1 MVALL
6 KRSCP
11 PTLVCD
17 IASDDGTKKMATN
30 QCLKNPMP
38 TTSGFLETPNSFQ
51 ANAFIKNGIS
61 TGKELTVGP
70 KRRVSVSNPDLT
82 SKLCSM
88 LPAVSLFGHYGAVVL
103 TTLFFPSAAYLL
115 STFLTILV
123 FLWVGNMAIS
133 SALGLVNMR
142 RETSKDWNALVKTLP
157 TEEVQK
163 VHHVVILPNY
173 MEHEAMLKET
183 LENLGKSPMAHVMQ
197 VVLAMEGRERG
208 SHEKAKRIIAEKK
221 HLFED
226 VWATFHPAGL
236 PRETAGKSSNTQWA
250 FNETRRRVAVK
261 EWDASLVFVS
271 VADADSMF
279 HPHYFSAIT
288 HQGLTMSK
296 EERSWSIWQPPVL
309 LFRNFFAVPSMTR
322 VSSMATLIFEL
333 ASLSNQKLFTAF
345 AYSSYSTTMALA
357 THQSVEG
364 WDADVIAE
372 DHHMFCKCWFG
383 ALWSG
388 ADVEQEKGN
397 SNGIAYEIKPKVKLQ
412 PVFLPCLG
420 YLVESSEGYFA
431 SLHARF
437 KQARRHMQGIVELGY
452 VVLQWIRLS
461 QSVGFFRIPW
471 RTHRS
476 IALMCTKLHILHIS
490 STAQVFSLFFV
501 FFRGLFSLNMTQ
513 LIWHP
518 IASLTNSWTNMSFM
532 QKALSAYLGQMSFVM
547 LLTCVTTAL
556 CVKDLMEGRYHQHVQ
571 DGENAKA
578 PEAELTQCSYGDITG
593 RRKKMLPGRM
603 LSMLILL
610 VLNDNL
616 LNGYPSM
623 AVYAVI
629 PVILASWSLL
639 RFKDFEYIVA
649 DKPEFK
655 KD

>member
-1 MVALL
+1 MQRAE
-6 KRSCP
+6 R

-17 IASDDGTKKMATN
+17 MPMESAAQTATPNSLKMATPSKPSIM
-30 QCLKNPMP
+30 L
-38 TTSGFLETPNSFQ
+38 NSMM
-51 ANAFIKNGIS
+51 NGS
-61 TGKELTVGP
+61 SGKEKMVGP
-70 KRRVSVSNPDLT
+70 KRRVSVSHPDLT

-88 LPAVSLFGHYGAVVL
+88 LPALSLFGHYGAVVL

-123 FLWVGNMAIS
+123 FFWVGNMAIS
-133 SALGLVNMR
+133 SALGVLNMR
-142 RETSKDWNALVKTLP
+142 KETSKDWNSLLKTLP
-157 TEEVQK
+157 ANEVQK

-173 MEHEAMLKET
+173 MEHEPMLKET

-208 SHEKAKRIIAEKK
+208 SREKAERIIAEKK

-226 VWATFHPAGL
+226 VWASCHPAGL
-236 PRETAGKSSNTQWA
+236 PREMAGKSSNTQWA
-250 FNETRRRVAVK
+250 FNETRRRVAAK
-261 EWDASLVFVS
+261 GWDASLVFVS
-271 VADADSMF
+271 VADADSLF
-279 HPHYFSAIT
+279 HPHYFSELAY
-288 HQGLTMSK
+288 QGLTMSK

-322 VSSMATLIFEL
+322 VSSMATLIFEM

-357 THQSVEG
+357 THPCVEG

-388 ADVEQEKGN
+388 ADLEMEKGN
-397 SNGIAYEIKPKVKLQ
+397 VGIAHDIRPKVKLQ

-476 IALMCTKLHILHIS
+476 IALICIKLHILHVS

-501 FFRGLFSLNMTQ
+501 FFRGLLSMNLLQ
-513 LIWHP
+513 LMWNP
-518 IASLTNSWTNMSFM
+518 VASVTASWENMSFM
-532 QKALSAYLGQMSFVM
+532 QKALSAYLGQMSLVM
-547 LLTCVTTAL
+547 LLTCVTTAMCL
-556 CVKDLMEGRYHQHVQ
+556 KDLMEGKYHQHVQ
-571 DGENAKA
+571 EPEEAKA
-578 PEAELTQCSYGDITG
+578 SEEDLNQCSWGDITG
-593 RRKKMLPGRM
+593 RRKKVLPRRM
-603 LSMLILL
+603 LGVLVML

-623 AVYAVI
+623 LFYAVI
-629 PVILASWSLL
+629 PVMLAGWSLL

>member
-1 MVALL
+1 MPVESVAQI
-6 KRSCP
+6 
-11 PTLVCD
+11 PTPNSL
-17 IASDDGTKKMATN
+17 KMATPSKPKIMFSSMKMN
-30 QCLKNPMP
+30 G
-38 TTSGFLETPNSFQ
+38 SG
-51 ANAFIKNGIS
+51 
-61 TGKELTVGP
+61 GKELTVGP

-88 LPAVSLFGHYGAVVL
+88 LPAISLFGHYGAVVL
-103 TTLFFPSAAYLL
+103 TTLFFPSAAYVL

-123 FLWVGNMAIS
+123 FFWVGNMAIS
-133 SALGLVNMR
+133 SALGVLNMR
-142 RETSKDWNALVKTLP
+142 KETSKDWNALLQTLP
-157 TEEVQK
+157 ANEVQR

-173 MEHEAMLKET
+173 MEHEPMLKET

-208 SHEKAKRIIAEKK
+208 SREKAERIIAEKK

-236 PRETAGKSSNTQWA
+236 PREMAGKSSNTQWA
-250 FNETRRRVAVK
+250 FNETRRRVAAK
-261 EWDASLVFVS
+261 GWDASLVFVS

-279 HPHYFSAIT
+279 HPHYFSELAY
-288 HQGLTMSK
+288 QGLTMSK

-322 VSSMATLIFEL
+322 VSSMATLIFEM

-357 THQSVEG
+357 AHPSVEG

-388 ADVEQEKGN
+388 ADLEMEKGN
-397 SNGIAYEIKPKVKLQ
+397 AGIAYDIQPKVKLQ

-476 IALMCTKLHILHIS
+476 IALMCVKLHILHVS

-501 FFRGLFSLNMTQ
+501 FFRGLLSMNLLQ
-513 LIWHP
+513 LVWNP
-518 IASLTNSWTNMSFM
+518 VASVTNSWENMSFM

-547 LLTCVTTAL
+547 LLTCVTTAMCL
-556 CVKDLMEGRYHQHVQ
+556 KDLMEGKYHQHVQ
-571 DGENAKA
+571 EPEEAKA
-578 PEAELTQCSYGDITG
+578 SEEELNQCSWGDITG
-593 RRKKMLPGRM
+593 RRKKVLPRRM
-603 LSMLILL
+603 LGVLVVL

-616 LNGYPSM
+616 MNGYPSM
-623 AVYAVI
+623 LFYAVI
-629 PVILASWSLL
+629 PVMLAGWSLL

>member
-1 MVALL
+1 MARPRMV
-6 KRSCP
+6 KRAIPSIAREP
-11 PTLVCD
+11 PLSQVNFLSPNTTPTD
-17 IASDDGTKKMATN
+17 ASSKNIENGTINIKGNYQVSK
-30 QCLKNPMP
+30 
-38 TTSGFLETPNSFQ
+38 GR
-51 ANAFIKNGIS
+51 AF
-61 TGKELTVGP
+61 TVGP
-70 KRRVSVSNPDLT
+70 KRRVSVSSPDLV

-88 LPAVSLFGHYGAVVL
+88 LPALSLFGHYGAVVV
-103 TTLFFPSAAYLL
+103 TTLFFPDVGYIL
-115 STFLTILV
+115 SCFLTILV
-123 FLWVGNMAIS
+123 FFWVGNMAVS
-133 SALGLVNMR
+133 SALGVLNMR
-142 RETSKDWNALVKTLP
+142 RETSKDWNALVQTLP
-157 TEEVQK
+157 ADEVKK
-163 VHHVVILPNY
+163 VHHIVILPNY
-173 MEHEAMLKET
+173 MEHEPMLKET
-183 LENLGKSPMAHVMQ
+183 LENLAKSPMARMMQ
-197 VVLAMEGRERG
+197 VVLAMESRERG
-208 SHEKAKRIIAEKK
+208 AHEKAERIIAEKK

-250 FNETRRRVAVK
+250 FNETRRRVAAK
-261 EWDASLVFVS
+261 GWDSSLVFLS

-383 ALWSG
+383 ALWNG
-388 ADVEQEKGN
+388 ADMNQEKGK
-397 SNGIAYEIKPKVKLQ
+397 SGVAHEVQPRVKLQ

-420 YLVESSEGYFA
+420 YLVESSDGYLE
-431 SLHARF
+431 SLYARF

-471 RTHRS
+471 RSHRS
-476 IALMCTKLHILHIS
+476 IALICIKLHILHIS

-501 FFRGLFSLNMTQ
+501 FFRGLLRMNLLQ
-513 LIWHP
+513 LVWHP
-518 IASLTNSWTNMSFM
+518 VASLTNSWTSMSFM

-547 LLTCVTTAL
+547 LLTCVTTAVCL
-556 CVKDLMEGRYHQHVQ
+556 KDLMEGKYHQHVLDTEDAEASRHEMAQ
-571 DGENAKA
+571 SSFGE
-578 PEAELTQCSYGDITG
+578 ITG
-593 RRKKMLPGRM
+593 FKKKSLPRWMLAA
-603 LSMLILL
+603 LVALI
-610 VLNDNL
+610 LNDNL
-616 LNGYPSM
+616 VNGYPSM
-623 AVYAVI
+623 AVFAVI
-629 PVILASWSLL
+629 PVMLAGWSLL